1 MKKFVEL
8 RKAYSYLRDEGS
20 TVKKIKLEEYKN
32 CSEASQLENKI
43 NYLEKKKQFK
53 QVVLKK
59 IIKNS

>member
-43 NYLEKKKQFK
+43 NYLEKKCN
-53 QVVLKK
+53 L
-59 IIKNS
+59 SR